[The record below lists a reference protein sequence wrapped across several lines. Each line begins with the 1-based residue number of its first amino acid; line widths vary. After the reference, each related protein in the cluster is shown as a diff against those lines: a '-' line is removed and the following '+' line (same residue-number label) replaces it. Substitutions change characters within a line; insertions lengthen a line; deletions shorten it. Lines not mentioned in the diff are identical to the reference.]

1 MGHKRIKNIWNQYAR
16 LIQLETIFRMFI
28 MSHWNYRVIKK
39 YHKETDTSTYHIHEV
54 YYSDDGIIE
63 SWTESAVEP
72 MGETVDEL
80 REDIRFFTK
89 AFQKPVLKEETE
101 NGKPALVPQNDLQ
114 EINDGHYF
122 ELMDRAGVAVDY
134 IYQFL
139 GCHPIIIKDGN
150 LREIYERA
158 GNALVEL
165 YQEAGRLEFEQ
176 TNKNDN
182 P

>member
-1 MGHKRIKNIWNQYAR
+1 
-16 LIQLETIFRMFI
+16 
-28 MSHWNYRVIKK
+28 MSYWNYRVIEK

-54 YYSDDGIIE
+54 YYTDDGTIE

-80 REDIRFFTK
+80 REDIRFFIK

-101 NGKPALVPQNDLQ
+101 NGKPVLVPQSDIQ
-114 EINDGHYF
+114 KINDGHYF

-139 GCHPIIIKDGN
+139 GCHPIIIKDSN

-158 GNALVEL
+158 ENALAEI
-165 YQEAGRLEFEQ
+165 YQEAGRLEFER
-176 TNKNDN
+176 TDKKG
-182 P
+182 

>member
-1 MGHKRIKNIWNQYAR
+1 
-16 LIQLETIFRMFI
+16 
-28 MSHWNYRVIKK
+28 MSHWNYRVIEK
-39 YHKETDTSTYHIHEV
+39 YHKETDTNTYHIHEV

-63 SWTESAVEP
+63 SWSESAVEP

-80 REDIRFFTK
+80 REDIRFFIK
-89 AFQKPVLKEETE
+89 AFQKPVLKEEME
-101 NGKPALVPQNDLQ
+101 NGKPVLVPQNDIQ

-139 GCHPIIIKDGN
+139 GCHPLIIKDSN

-158 GNALVEL
+158 EKALAEL
-165 YQEAGRLEFEQ
+165 YQEAGQLEFEQ
-176 TNKNDN
+176 TNKKG
-182 P
+182 